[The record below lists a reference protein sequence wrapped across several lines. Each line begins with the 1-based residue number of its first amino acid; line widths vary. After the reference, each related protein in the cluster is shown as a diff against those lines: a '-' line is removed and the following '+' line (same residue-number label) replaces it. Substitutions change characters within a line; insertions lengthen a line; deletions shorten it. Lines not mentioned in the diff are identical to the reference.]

1 MSINDQKI
9 EEIFSK
15 FKDLRVLVLGD
26 VMIDAYIW
34 GSVERISPEAPVP
47 VLSASKKEQR
57 LGGAANVAKNIVAL
71 GAEVVI
77 ASVVGNDNKAEDL
90 KELLEKNTM
99 TSDGL
104 VYSTTRKTSVKTRV
118 ISDGQHVVRVD
129 DEDHHDLDQNEENAI
144 LERIESLMVT
154 AEFDVLI
161 FEDYNKGVLTESVI
175 QRCIALAKSN
185 NIPTCVDPKK
195 ENFFAYEGVDL
206 FKPNLKELAEGL
218 KVELNR
224 NDLQQ
229 IENAIDQL
237 QEKIG
242 AHITLLTLSENGVF
256 VKSTSGPMHLPAH
269 VRNIADV
276 SGAGD
281 TVISVAALCL
291 TQGLDQK
298 TMAGMANLAGGL
310 VCEKVGVVPI
320 DAAQLKKECLEAFKS
335 E

>member
-1 MSINDQKI
+1 MSMDSQKL

-15 FKDLRVLVLGD
+15 FKELRVLVIGD

-34 GSVERISPEAPVP
+34 GRVDRISPEAPVP
-47 VLSASKKEQR
+47 VLSTSKKEQR

-77 ASVVGNDNKAEDL
+77 GSVVGKDKKAEDL
-90 KELLEKNTM
+90 KKLFEKNGMSTE
-99 TSDGL
+99 GL
-104 VYSTTRKTSVKTRV
+104 VHSETRKTSVKTRV

-129 DEDHHDLDQNEENAI
+129 DEDHHDLDQNEENEF
-144 LERIESLMVT
+144 LERIEGLIDNGK
-154 AEFDVLI
+154 FDVLI

-175 QRCIALAKSN
+175 QGSISLAKSN
-185 NIPTCVDPKK
+185 SISTCVDPKK
-195 ENFFAYEGVDL
+195 KNFFAYNGVDL

-218 KVELNR
+218 KVELNK
-224 NDLQQ
+224 NDLPQ
-229 IENAIDQL
+229 IEKAVDRL

-242 AHITLLTLSENGVF
+242 PHCTLLTLSENGVF
-256 VKSTSGPMHLPAH
+256 VKSISSSAHLPAH
-269 VRNIADV
+269 IRNIADV

-291 TQGLDQK
+291 AQGLDQK
-298 TMAGMANLAGGL
+298 TIAGMANLAGGL

-320 DAAQLKKECLEAFKS
+320 DPAQLKTECLEAL
-335 E
+335 